1 MTIKLSV
8 TIPLA
13 VPVTVALLDGKTAER
28 TSITL
33 RRPNVGNAKA
43 LAVLLG
49 PELARLLMSEVSAG
63 RKDVDIGQIVDRL
76 AVTLM
81 TNDSLDLLTSVIAN
95 MAQETK
101 DFIDRLDWLD
111 LAAIGK
117 ALLDFF
123 PALQSIVHSSS
134 PQT

>member
-123 PALQSIVHSSS
+123 PALRSIVHSSS

>member
-8 TIPLA
+8 SIPLA
-13 VPVTVALLDGKTAER
+13 VPVTVTLAEGKTAER
-28 TSITL
+28 TSMTL
-33 RRPNVGNAKA
+33 RRPKVAHAKS

-49 PELARLLMSEVSAG
+49 PELARMLMSEVSAG
-63 RKDVDIGQIVDRL
+63 RKDVDIAQIIDRL
-76 AVTLM
+76 ATTLM
-81 TNDSLDLLTSVIAN
+81 TDDSLNLLTSVIAS
-95 MAQETK
+95 MAEEEK

-123 PALQSIVHSSS
+123 PALQSIVSTSS